1 MAASIPSP
9 WREFLSDVD
18 DALAATHGGERIQLH
33 CVGGFAV
40 AMRYGLHRT
49 TADLD
54 IVEAVPSSGLQAVL
68 ALGGRGTALARKH
81 RLHIDAG
88 SRVATLPE
96 NYASRLVDLFPG
108 SMQRLRLRVPDAYDL
123 ALSKLERNIGRDR
136 EDVLVIAR
144 AAQLDPATLRERY
157 MSELRPFVIGP
168 VSRHDGTIALWV
180 EMLEEMR
187 GASGDE
193 P

>member
-9 WREFLSDVD
+9 WREFMSDVD
-18 DALAATHGGERIQLH
+18 DALAARHNGEPIELH

-68 ALGGRGTALARKH
+68 SLGGRGTPLARKH

-108 SMQRLRLRVPDAYDL
+108 SMRRLRLRVPDAYDL

-144 AAQLDPATLRERY
+144 AAHLDPNILRERY
-157 MSELRPFVIGP
+157 MAELRPFVIGP
-168 VSRHDGTIALWV
+168 VSRNDGTIALWV

>member
-1 MAASIPSP
+1 
-9 WREFLSDVD
+9 
-18 DALAATHGGERIQLH
+18 
-33 CVGGFAV
+33 
-40 AMRYGLHRT
+40 
-49 TADLD
+49 
-54 IVEAVPSSGLQAVL
+54 
-68 ALGGRGTALARKH
+68 
-81 RLHIDAG
+81 
-88 SRVATLPE
+88 
-96 NYASRLVDLFPG
+96 
-108 SMQRLRLRVPDAYDL
+108 MQRLRLRVPDAYDL

-144 AAQLDPATLRERY
+144 AAHLDPATLRERY